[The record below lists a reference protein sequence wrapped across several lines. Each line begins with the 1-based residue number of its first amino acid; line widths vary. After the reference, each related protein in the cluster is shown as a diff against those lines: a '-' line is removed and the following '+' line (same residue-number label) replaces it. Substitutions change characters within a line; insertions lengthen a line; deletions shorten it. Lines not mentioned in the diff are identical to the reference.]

1 MKNYAILT
9 WNVIKSRVVRPII
22 YFICSILIL
31 IFLFD
36 SFLMPWFVNRG
47 GTQQVPNVVGLKK
60 EVAMQLLD
68 SIHLEP
74 REGEIRADNSYPE
87 GFVVGQN
94 PLSDQIVKSGRR
106 IYLTISGGELPAIV
120 PVLRGRSLRDAKFA
134 LDRSGLRQGSISY
147 NVSIEFPEGTIITQD
162 IAAGTKIKRNSF
174 VSITVSAGE
183 SIDSI
188 IVPSLIGKTL
198 AEVQK
203 ILKGKGL
210 NVGNI
215 TYQVQQELLPNT
227 VIDQF
232 PRENQVVTFEK
243 SIDLFI
249 AQAPDRNRPIREN

>member
-22 YFICSILIL
+22 YFIYSILIL

-94 PLSDQIVKSGRR
+94 PLSDQIVKSGR
-106 IYLTISGGELPAIV
+106 
-120 PVLRGRSLRDAKFA
+120 
-134 LDRSGLRQGSISY
+134 
-147 NVSIEFPEGTIITQD
+147 
-162 IAAGTKIKRNSF
+162 
-174 VSITVSAGE
+174 
-183 SIDSI
+183 
-188 IVPSLIGKTL
+188 
-198 AEVQK
+198 
-203 ILKGKGL
+203 
-210 NVGNI
+210 
-215 TYQVQQELLPNT
+215 
-227 VIDQF
+227 
-232 PRENQVVTFEK
+232 
-243 SIDLFI
+243 
-249 AQAPDRNRPIREN
+249 